1 MNLQEDWGGK
11 VLAVDLV
18 LGSLCI
24 PLLAVALICGLR
36 HRIRLGWHVGAT
48 VIALSLLFGV
58 AIGVHLSEF
67 VPLGLTA
74 LAVAVGR
81 TLDDT

>member
-1 MNLQEDWGGK
+1 VNAQEDWDGK
-11 VLAVDLV
+11 VLAVELA

-36 HRIRLGWHVGAT
+36 HRIRLDWHVGAT
-48 VIALSLLFGV
+48 VIALSLLVGV
-58 AIGVHLSEF
+58 AISVHLSEF
-67 VPLGLTA
+67 VPLGLTV